1 MRNLSVAATDS
12 ISGHA
17 TLSYS
22 ATTPLPPGL
31 SINSSTG
38 AITGRLTE
46 GGDWETVITVTDRT
60 YSNTDDFDWTVNS
73 PITITNQGDQT
84 NGIGDAVSV
93 QISATD
99 TACGTQ
105 IYRTGLPPGLSING
119 STGLITGKVDSS
131 ASTTTPYTAIITVN
145 ACTCCDTAVDNFN
158 WAITNLAPVDIFN
171 PGNQANT
178 ASDQVA
184 WPLQTID
191 TNGGTV
197 LYSATHFHPVYTSM
211 ASPASSSALS
221 PAPRPTAPT
230 RQRSMPPTAGIF
242 RRSASTGLLMPH
254 LPDIDQSRRPDDY
267 GKCQR

>member
-1 MRNLSVAATDS
+1 MSAAGTDWASGTLVYDAVGLPPGLQISTGNGTISGTVAAGASANSPYTITVAAKDGTYHAQTSFTWNVSSPVSFTNPPGDQTNNVGDCVNLSVAATDS

-73 PITITNQGDQT
+73 PITITDQGDQT

-99 TACGTQ
+99 TACGTLK
-105 IYRTGLPPGLSING
+105 YTETGLPPG
-119 STGLITGKVDSS
+119 
-131 ASTTTPYTAIITVN
+131 
-145 ACTCCDTAVDNFN
+145 
-158 WAITNLAPVDIFN
+158 
-171 PGNQANT
+171 
-178 ASDQVA
+178 
-184 WPLQTID
+184 
-191 TNGGTV
+191 
-197 LYSATHFHPVYTSM
+197 
-211 ASPASSSALS
+211 
-221 PAPRPTAPT
+221 
-230 RQRSMPPTAGIF
+230 
-242 RRSASTGLLMPH
+242 
-254 LPDIDQSRRPDDY
+254 
-267 GKCQR
+267 